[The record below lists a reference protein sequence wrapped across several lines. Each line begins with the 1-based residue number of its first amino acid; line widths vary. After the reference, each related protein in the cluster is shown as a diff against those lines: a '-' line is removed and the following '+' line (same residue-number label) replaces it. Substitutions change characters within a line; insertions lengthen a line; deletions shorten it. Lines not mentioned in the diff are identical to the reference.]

1 MVALLEQGVAQ
12 CKDTLRRT
20 LQALNSTSLP
30 ALDEYGAQNFIN
42 TDDNFDQSDLSDIN
56 DDSDTDYDDTFS

>member
-30 ALDEYGAQNFIN
+30 ALDEYGAHNFIN